1 MKYVLTIFLLFIL
14 TSLFVN
20 FNLFDSYLLQTDL
33 ITEINS
39 KTLKRSTLDK
49 LDNLNTRLPNV
60 TMTALPLA
68 PIHASYKLAFGEPLE
83 AIDKL
88 NDSVADNDYIGYR
101 EAMKSQVYYEL
112 KVLDSS
118 LFYAKKAYLKIPQN
132 PFHFERLVIAYAYKN
147 QSDSIVKYFNLFK
160 HEDIAIWKLFLS
172 SFLAN
177 DSLKKTD
184 DVFLLANKAKK
195 KFPNSQD
202 IAVFSNAINYGLE
215 NVKLASE
222 LATQGEAAYNESDF
236 KSAAELFVEASR
248 KNPGVYTNFENAA
261 SCYLELKDYEKALE
275 YSSIVLDS
283 FNIKLGKSEFLKA
296 LSLSNLGD
304 KKQACTYIKLSIK
317 RDFKNA
323 YPYLN
328 KYCK

>member
-1 MKYVLTIFLLFIL
+1 MKYVLTIFLFFIL
-14 TSLFVN
+14 TSLYVN

-39 KTLKRSTLDK
+39 KTLKRSTLIK
-49 LDNLNTRLPNV
+49 LNKLNTQLPNV
-60 TMTALPLA
+60 TMTSLPFA

-88 NDSVADNDYIGYR
+88 NEKVNDNNYIVYR

-147 QSDSIVKYFNLFK
+147 QSDSIVKYFNLFN

-184 DVFLLANKAKK
+184 DVFFIANKAKK

-222 LATQGEAAYNESDF
+222 LSAQGEAAYNESDF
-236 KSAAELFVEASR
+236 KNAAELFEKASQ
-248 KNPGVYTNFENAA
+248 KNPGVYTNFENVA
-261 SCYLELKDYEKALE
+261 SSYLELKDYEKALE

-283 FNIKLGKSEFLKA
+283 FNIKLGKSEFIKA
-296 LSLSNLGD
+296 LSLNHIGENE
-304 KKQACTYIKLSIK
+304 QACTLIKLSAK
-317 RDFKNA
+317 RGFKNA
-323 YPYLN
+323 YPFIEKFCN
-328 KYCK
+328 